1 MNTKEDKVIE
11 ISPCL
16 FILGGFFMKDT
27 YLYFVKI
34 NENYLNYLKSFDKN
48 IRDKSNRP
56 YIGIVLKYL
65 KKVNLK
71 KKNKEKDFER

>member
-1 MNTKEDKVIE
+1 
-11 ISPCL
+11 
-16 FILGGFFMKDT
+16 MKDT

-56 YIGIVLKYL
+56 YIGIVLKYI

>member
-1 MNTKEDKVIE
+1 
-11 ISPCL
+11 
-16 FILGGFFMKDT
+16 MKDT
-27 YLYFVKI
+27 YLYFVTI

-56 YIGIVLKYL
+56 YIGIVLKYI